1 MLFPKEIEE
10 QIIEI
15 LRRGNSVELKKESD
29 KIVAVEIQR
38 RVRAKQDVIFT
49 PLGDENIR

>member
-1 MLFPKEIEE
+1 MIFPQEIEY
-10 QIIEI
+10 EI
-15 LRRGNSVELKKESD
+15 LQILKRGNSVELKKEKG

-49 PLGDENIR
+49 PLGDDIR